1 MQPGDHQQVAIRPM
15 ALRPCFS
22 TSLPFVKLIIT
33 VLLYCVN
40 KAVSIA
46 KF

>member
-33 VLLYCVN
+33 KAKN
-40 KAVSIA
+40 KGATET
-46 KF
+46 KL